1 MVITH
6 NVLMV
11 LMQTEDG
18 LTSNC
23 IHECWINFVCSRLYG
38 NNDLWII
45 SYTKIRQ
52 KVARILTF
60 FKLFEYQGFKYIFES
75 LC

>member
-45 SYTKIRQ
+45 IY
-52 KVARILTF
+52 L
-60 FKLFEYQGFKYIFES
+60 YNS
-75 LC
+75 LDFRSIVG